1 MNAAALLL
9 AVCLP
14 AAVAPA
20 QGTTERAFQNLN
32 IVPDE
37 RVELA
42 VPSLGIPSGVY
53 GSQQAR
59 AIWSRLRA
67 FEHPALISTEEIA
80 LPNVPGKFKFLL
92 AEFQSSG
99 RTVWLRAILKK
110 RGDAWVLQ
118 SVREVQGF

>member
-1 MNAAALLL
+1 MNTAAVLL
-9 AVCLP
+9 AVCLLAG
-14 AAVAPA
+14 AAPSQLA
-20 QGTTERAFQNLN
+20 TERVFEDLN

-67 FEHPALISTEEIA
+67 FENPSLIAAEEIP
-80 LPNVPGKFKFLL
+80 LPNVPGKFKFILVEL
-92 AEFQSSG
+92 QSPG
-99 RTVWLRAILKK
+99 RAVWLRTILKR
-110 RGDAWVLQ
+110 RGDVWVLQ